1 MSNVELSPDERTL
14 CRGSEATPTGPEVEL
29 LAPREVPLGGP
40 RAMLVQRSLPNR
52 DRRMVGAWCFADCFG
67 PDDLSGG
74 PGMQVP
80 PHPHIGLQTV
90 TWLVDGDVRH
100 RDSLGSDQFVR
111 PGELNLMTAG
121 RGIAHSERTPET
133 AGSLHG
139 VQLWVAMPD
148 EDRTGE
154 PHFEHHRDLPRLEF
168 GDVRGTVLMGE
179 VDGAVSSAR
188 SHSPLVGAEFV
199 LPAGGSTVLP
209 LEPDFEHAVLTLSG
223 RLTAAGAGVPAATM
237 LYLGLGRREA
247 PVHAETES
255 RFLLL
260 GGVPFEE
267 DLVMWW
273 NFVGRSH
280 DEIVTA
286 REEWEGGRARN
297 GDSGPF
303 GAVPGDSE
311 ASLPAPALPQA
322 ELRPRSRVRRRS

>member
-1 MSNVELSPDERTL
+1 MSNVELRPDERTL
-14 CRGSEATPTGPEVEL
+14 CSGSEAAPAGPEVEL

-90 TWLVDGDVRH
+90 TWLVDGDVHH
-100 RDSLGSDQFVR
+100 RDSLGGDQFVR

-121 RGIAHSERTPET
+121 NGIAHSERTPGA
-133 AGSLHG
+133 AGRLHG
-139 VQLWVAMPD
+139 VQLWVALPD
-148 EDRTGE
+148 GDRAGE
-154 PHFEHHRDLPRLEF
+154 PHFEHYSDLPRIEF

-179 VDGAVSSAR
+179 FDGAVSAAR
-188 SHSPLVGAEFV
+188 SYSPLVGVEFV
-199 LPAGGSTVLP
+199 LPAGASAMLP
-209 LEPDFEHAVLTLSG
+209 LEPGFEHAVLTLAG
-223 RLTAAGAGVPAATM
+223 GLTAADTSVPAAAM
-237 LYLGLGRREA
+237 LYLGLGRREV
-247 PVHAETES
+247 PVHAETET
-255 RFLLL
+255 RILLL

-280 DEIVTA
+280 EEIVTA
-286 REEWEGGRARN
+286 RDQWEGGRAQN
-297 GDSGPF
+297 WANGPF
-303 GAVPGDSE
+303 DAVPGDPE
-311 ASLPAPALPQA
+311 ASLPAPALPHA
-322 ELRPRSRVRRRS
+322 ELRPRSRVRRRT